1 VPFITPQDI
10 PESDD
15 CRSLSIPASSEWLAL
30 FGGALTEFLYSYNW
44 EQTTGITVDD
54 TIAKMREIVNGFY
67 DGCAPCTYEGGLR
80 IIRIGIGGHLEE
92 LGDDGTWGE
101 PTGEYVIPAPDARE
115 GGTEADQI
123 CLASKNA
130 ANVLKILYESWT
142 ESWAS
147 ELTLDEAI
155 VAAIAALVAIPA
167 FFLFAPIAGAIALA
181 IAGFLEI
188 MFEAIEFL
196 TADLWDEAF
205 TNEIVCLFQS
215 CATNTDGV
223 VTFDWSCLNDA
234 INARIDSFSLTDEQ
248 LRLYGQIGYLMYFIG
263 GTDGVNL
270 AGSTTAIT
278 DDNCDFCDDVWCYEW
293 DLTLEDGGMSIA
305 AFPSSYGVWT
315 SGVGWESQN
324 AGGGNELLQI
334 ARVLSEDT
342 DFTSMEIDLNCI
354 TNNDNNNGAVYLDH
368 STVGVAKITWS
379 SLHLG
384 TFTLGS
390 GEFSPYASDEYG
402 MSIGNGGNGHF
413 AVTRLKLTGNGTNPF
428 GENNC

>member
-44 EQTTGITVDD
+44 EQTTGITVDE

-101 PTGEYVIPAPDARE
+101 PSGDYVIPAPEARE
-115 GGTEADQI
+115 GGTPTDQI

-155 VAAIAALVAIPA
+155 VAAIGALVAIPA

-223 VTFDWSCLNDA
+223 VTFGWSCLNDA
-234 INARIDSFSLTDEQ
+234 INARIDSFALTDEQ

-278 DDNCDFCDDVWCYEW
+278 DDNCDFCNECSNCE
-293 DLTLEDGGMSIA
+293 I
-305 AFPSSYGVWT
+305 PT
-315 SGVGWESQN
+315 SEFWQQ
-324 AGGGNELLQI
+324 AGC
-334 ARVLSEDT
+334 VSDT
-342 DFTSMEIDLNCI
+342 
-354 TNNDNNNGAVYLDH
+354 
-368 STVGVAKITWS
+368 TVGLAFDSEGMYSTFADYLGMGATTDLRDWVSAGASGWIVCFDMSETTDILDYQCAETVPLTMGSGTCYTGEQALTQTPNTPEFVPADKPFIYLAWYTLGGKITS
-379 SLHLG
+379 
-384 TFTLGS
+384 FC
-390 GEFSPYASDEYG
+390 
-402 MSIGNGGNGHF
+402 
-413 AVTRLKLTGNGTNPF
+413 VTPI
-428 GENNC
+428 